1 MFLQGSDYRFFFLRG
16 VNKFVKMDAPEVGRV
31 DRVVEHI
38 YQNKILDNLACL
50 SAPEPARI
58 AVYESPSS
66 CPEIEEVGGESA
78 AELVGLL
85 ATRTYEVSQERGGR
99 VPFAAIKEIV
109 ENLVHA
115 QFKEVVVS
123 VFPGGNSIKVSDRGP
138 GIKDKTKAL
147 EPGYSS
153 ATTDIKSLIKG
164 VGSGLSV
171 ALGAMTE
178 ARGSLTLE
186 DNLDGG
192 TVVAL
197 TVSGESSEPKQS
209 PVSDEPDPP
218 RLSKRQKKVVFI
230 ILEVGEVGPARLAT
244 ELSVGLSTA
253 YRDLQALESMGLIK
267 CDKRGKRCLTEM
279 GVDSLDAIMNSS

>member
-1 MFLQGSDYRFFFLRG
+1 
-16 VNKFVKMDAPEVGRV
+16 MDAPEVGRV
-31 DRVVEHI
+31 DRAVEHI
-38 YQNKILDNLACL
+38 YQKKILDNIACL
-50 SAPEPARI
+50 SVPEPARM
-58 AVYESPSS
+58 AVYEGLST

-85 ATRTYEVSQERGGR
+85 ATRTYQVSQESGGR
-99 VPFAAIKEIV
+99 IPFAAIKEVV

-123 VFPGGNSIKVSDRGP
+123 VFKGGNSIKISDRGP

-153 ATTDIKSLIKG
+153 ATTDIKGLIKG

-178 ARGSLTLE
+178 AGGSLKLD

-192 TVVAL
+192 AVVTL
-197 TVSGESSEPKQS
+197 TVSGASPEPKPT
-209 PVSDEPDPP
+209 PVSDEPAPP
-218 RLSKRQKKVVFI
+218 RLSKRQKKVIFI
-230 ILEVGEVGPARLAT
+230 ILEIGQVGPARLAT

-253 YRDLQALESMGLIK
+253 YRDLQALEGLGLIK
-267 CDKRGKRCLTEM
+267 CDKHGKRCLTDV
-279 GVDSLDAIMNSS
+279 GVDSLDAIMNSA